1 MTQQRKSPSSKPI
14 YRKLV
19 KLLSLSIL
27 GVLPAIIA
35 GIVELLLPIQ
45 LDEPQ
50 PNITIGDL
58 NINPGN
64 DPQFYIGGDLNI
76 NPGNDPQIHA
86 GGNVNINSNNQTTVD
101 QSEIHTDFSKNI
113 NTGDLTFAINDNDV
127 SSNEDMRINFSDD
140 DVYSN
145 INQIPQTHLSSSF
158 DINANSHTVTEPET
172 IIFPKLKKKDLE

>member
-50 PNITIGDL
+50 PNITIGDVT
-58 NINPGN
+58 INPGN

-76 NPGNDPQIHA
+76 NPGNDPQIHV
-86 GGNVNINSNNQTTVD
+86 GGNVNNNSNNQTTVD

-127 SSNEDMRINFSDD
+127 SSNEDMRINSSDD

-145 INQIPQTHLSSSF
+145 INQIPQTL
-158 DINANSHTVTEPET
+158 INRNFNLNAAPQTLTEPET
-172 IIFPKLKKKDLE
+172 RSFPKKNLE